1 MYPGGDPGATV
12 LRADVPACC
21 SATASTASR
30 TQPCCPP

>member
-21 SATASTASR
+21 SASASTASR
-30 TQPCCPP
+30 TSALLPA